1 MTAFHVPRAG
11 WTPGDPWFR
20 RHPGLALT
28 VAGILFAAVLSLRL
42 SSGTPVDAYSMLYA
56 LPVGVVAVGLTVLW
70 AVTQDIPLTPTGW
83 ASRVMPL
90 LLLGA
95 LLGHATDRARRAES

>member
-28 VAGILFAAVLSLRL
+28 VAGTMFAAVLSLRL
-42 SSGTPVDAYSMLYA
+42 SSGTPADAYSMLYA
-56 LPVGVVAVGLTVLW
+56 LPVALVATAFGLRAGTVAGLLGVALVVLW
-70 AVTQDIPLTPTGW
+70 VVVQDVSLSPTGW
-83 ASRVMPL
+83 VSRAVPL
-90 LLLGA
+90 LLL
-95 LLGHATDRARRAES
+95 

>member
-1 MTAFHVPRAG
+1 MCREPDGRRV
-11 WTPGDPWFR
+11 TPGSD

-56 LPVGVVAVGLTVLW
+56 LPVALVATAFGL
-70 AVTQDIPLTPTGW
+70 
-83 ASRVMPL
+83 
-90 LLLGA
+90 
-95 LLGHATDRARRAES
+95 RAEQSQGWWPSGSRCSGR